1 MALRDERE
9 AILAALEVVDAEEER
24 AALVRRLDTVRHSLE
39 QASPV
44 ARSPVPVL
52 RRARA
57 CAVPWEGMEGSH
69 RLRRCGSCGAEVH
82 DVTALCT
89 DEIVDLIASAGPGLR
104 VRRDGRLQRGGC
116 PRSWRPTGMAAAA
129 LVAMVVVV
137 LALRSLDGEPPMPR
151 AAEPALV
158 LRETWHAISGPR
170 SLSVGIEVRSSD
182 RTLARGEVEPLLR
195 YPGELMGCLE
205 GTSGARL
212 ELELAAM
219 RGRVTP
225 RRASSAGT
233 SDRTSLSCA
242 TRALT
247 RHVVRNA
254 PPHRS
259 CVVRFVLGTWD
270 ARRG

>member
-1 MALRDERE
+1 M
-9 AILAALEVVDAEEER
+9 
-24 AALVRRLDTVRHSLE
+24 
-39 QASPV
+39 
-44 ARSPVPVL
+44 VP
-52 RRARA
+52 
-57 CAVPWEGMEGSH
+57 AV
-69 RLRRCGSCGAEVH
+69 
-82 DVTALCT
+82 
-89 DEIVDLIASAGPGLR
+89 
-104 VRRDGRLQRGGC
+104 
-116 PRSWRPTGMAAAA
+116 

-137 LALRSLDGEPPMPR
+137 LALRSLDREPPMPR
-151 AAEPALV
+151 AAEPAVV

-225 RRASSAGT
+225 RRASSSS
-233 SDRTSLSCA
+233 SDRASRSCA

-259 CVVRFVLGTWD
+259 FVVRFVLGTWD